1 MSIQE
6 NITCFWPYVES
17 SPRVMMQII
26 VIIMG
31 GKYRRVTDWWHQ
43 PKGGEMERVL
53 RGEENQCM
61 LHIHMKTV

>member
-1 MSIQE
+1 
-6 NITCFWPYVES
+6 
-17 SPRVMMQII
+17 MMQIT

-43 PKGGEMERVL
+43 AKGGEMESVL

-61 LHIHMKTV
+61 LHIHVKLV

>member
-1 MSIQE
+1 M
-6 NITCFWPYVES
+6 ES
-17 SPRVMMQII
+17 SLTVMMQII

-43 PKGGEMERVL
+43 AKGGEMESVL

-61 LHIHMKTV
+61 LHIQMKIV